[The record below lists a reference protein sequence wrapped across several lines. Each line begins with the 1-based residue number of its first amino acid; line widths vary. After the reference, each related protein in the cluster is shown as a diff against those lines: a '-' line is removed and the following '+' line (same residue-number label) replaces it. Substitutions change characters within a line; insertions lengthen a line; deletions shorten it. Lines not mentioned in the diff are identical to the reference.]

1 MANINIDK
9 NTISDLVVRE
19 IKNIKVFFY
28 SSGCAGT
35 KVNIEENPYLSDL
48 ELLENIDWI
57 NIFTS
62 NEDLEKLKW
71 WTITKVM
78 WKYIFSSQ
86 VVKSRCGCGSSFS
99 FEDKWKVLALHKL
112 KDLKLGWK

>member
-48 ELLENIDWI
+48 ELLENID
-57 NIFTS
+57 
-62 NEDLEKLKW
+62 
-71 WTITKVM
+71 
-78 WKYIFSSQ
+78 
-86 VVKSRCGCGSSFS
+86 
-99 FEDKWKVLALHKL
+99 
-112 KDLKLGWK
+112 

>member
-1 MANINIDK
+1 MSNINIDK
-9 NTISDLVVRE
+9 NTISDLVARE

-35 KVNIEENPYLSDL
+35 KVWLEENPDLIDL
-48 ELLENIDWI
+48 ELLETLDWI
-57 NIFTS
+57 NVFS
-62 NEDLEKLKW
+62 SSEDISKFKW
-71 WTITKVM
+71 WTITKAM

-99 FEDKWKVLALHKL
+99 FEEKGKVLALHKL
-112 KDLKLGWK
+112 KDLKLAQK

>member
-1 MANINIDK
+1 MSNINIDK
-9 NTISDLVVRE
+9 NTISDLNSRG

-28 SSGCAGT
+28 SSGCAWT
-35 KVNIEENPYLSDL
+35 KVNIEENPDVSDL
-48 ELLENIDWI
+48 ELLENLDWI
-57 NIFTS
+57 NIFAS
-62 NEDLEKLKW
+62 KEDLTKLKW

-99 FEDKWKVLALHKL
+99 FEDKGKVLALHKL

>member
-1 MANINIDK
+1 MLNINIDK
-9 NTISDLVVRE
+9 NTISDLVARE

-35 KVNIEENPYLSDL
+35 KVNIEENPDLSDL
-48 ELLENIDWI
+48 ELLENIDGV
-57 NIFTS
+57 NVYAS
-62 NEDLEKLKW
+62 LEDREKFKW
-71 WTITKVM
+71 WTITKVG

-99 FEDKWKVLALHKL
+99 FEDKGKILALHKL
-112 KDLKLGWK
+112 KDLKLSVK